1 MPDVEAP
8 AGTSDALLEKEED
21 RMMSMVTTMM
31 TNDAKA
37 SMANLLRVV
46 LGVVE
51 DAHRAGVVEHLLARR
66 EEHVRLDVLRA
77 LKRRDSFEKN
87 VLRKMASRQT
97 KC

>member
-1 MPDVEAP
+1 
-8 AGTSDALLEKEED
+8 
-21 RMMSMVTTMM
+21 MVTTMM

-37 SMANLLRVV
+37 SMASLLRVV

-77 LKRRDSFEKN
+77 LKRRDSFEHTTRHFKFFRGKIGGSS
-87 VLRKMASRQT
+87 VS
-97 KC
+97 

>member
-1 MPDVEAP
+1 
-8 AGTSDALLEKEED
+8 
-21 RMMSMVTTMM
+21 MVTTMM

-77 LKRRDSFEKN
+77 LKRRDSFEKKRVKTN
-87 VLRKMASRQT
+87 QVLIQQHTSNSSNRESITQLT
-97 KC
+97 L